1 MKGKILLSL
10 LAALVLAFSAW
21 WTSAAPPAHVHVA
34 ADQYP
39 LGAPSEA
46 LQKVRSAQDDVA
58 LTAVRTPGALPGYDD
73 VVLQEPQ
80 GRAWATAMDGQIW
93 RIELATGGQEPWVKT
108 PLIPA
113 GARADPNDP
122 EVLYFCASR
131 LYGVVHPPDEHPGI
145 YKLHLPTRKIEAVA
159 LRVPATTEPP
169 AREQVLAEHA
179 AAYLAPAQMKEGQE
193 RQAGNSRGIAFC
205 NDLDISADGRRLYFS
220 EPYAFEGASM
230 GGGAFNEAI
239 ARSRNSRLW
248 LVDLDRGV
256 RLAAEGFAFIDGVLI
271 EPGQGSAREESVLVT
286 ETTNFRLLRLQL
298 AGAGAGTHTVL
309 QDSLPGLPDGLDR
322 DPQGR
327 LWIGLIK
334 ERSAASTWLHNNAWT
349 KPLLLRLPHALLPV
363 PKRTGLMALSA
374 DGRTP
379 LFLSFHDGAAV
390 PDISVVSAGKT
401 ALYPARFKR
410 DSSGFASMPYPWIAG
425 MD

>member
-10 LAALVLAFSAW
+10 LAMVGLAFGAW
-21 WTSAAPPAHVHVA
+21 WVRAAPPAHIRVA
-34 ADQYP
+34 GDQYP
-39 LGAPSEA
+39 LTAPSEA
-46 LQKVRSAQDDVA
+46 MQKVRSTQDDVA
-58 LTAVRTPGALPGYDD
+58 LTATSTAGDLPGYDD
-73 VVLQEPQ
+73 VVLQEAQ
-80 GRAWATAMDGQIW
+80 GRAWATAMDGSIW
-93 RIELATGGQEPWVKT
+93 RIDLASGRQERWART
-108 PLIPA
+108 PLIPS
-113 GARADPNDP
+113 GARADPNNP

-131 LYGVVHPPDEHPGI
+131 LFGVAHPADERPGI
-145 YKLHLPTRKIEAVA
+145 YKLHIPTRKVEAVA

-169 AREQVLAEHA
+169 DRERVAAEQGA
-179 AAYLAPAQMKEGQE
+179 VYLTPAQMNGEGG
-193 RQAGNSRGIAFC
+193 ASRGIEFC

-256 RLAAEGFAFIDGVLI
+256 RLAAQGFAFIDGVLI
-271 EPGQGSAREESVLVT
+271 EPGHRGAREESVLVT
-286 ETTNFRLLRLQL
+286 ETTNFRLLRLHL
-298 AGAGAGTHTVL
+298 AGAKAGTHEVL

-322 DPQGR
+322 DPDGR

-334 ERSAASTWLHNNAWT
+334 ERSAVGTWLHNNAWT
-349 KPLLLRLPHALLPV
+349 KPLLMRLPHSLLPV

-379 LFLSFHDGAAV
+379 LYLGFHDGNIAA
-390 PDISVVSAGKT
+390 DISVVSAGKT
-401 ALYPARFKR
+401 ALYPARFKQG
-410 DSSGFASMPYPWIAG
+410 SSGFVSMPYPQALR
-425 MD
+425 